1 MQDIENQKTVL
12 PLKIDGK
19 LKLKLKKAAE
29 ADNRTLHGYIINL
42 LKKLHQNDNGNAQG

>member
-1 MQDIENQKTVL
+1 MLDIETKKTVL

-29 ADNRTLHGYIINL
+29 ADNRTVHGYIINL
-42 LKKLHQNDNGNAQG
+42 LKKLHDEDSTNKG